1 MKKLLLLSILLLFS
15 LAGCAETKSQEVTIN
30 APYEILINDT
40 TFGYYDTKNNVPNEF
55 NVLENSL
62 SNSQSIGNN
71 VLIDTNGMIR
81 CISVANKTVKTY
93 KGISVGDNINKIE
106 NIFSCEYKV
115 GDNYM
120 VIFNNNVEEDPTNQ
134 NKEDNWIWI
143 NYITDGSQITQ
154 IQIYDVKYGREMR

>member
-1 MKKLLLLSILLLFS
+1 MKKRLLFFILLLFS
-15 LAGCAETKSQEVTIN
+15 LTGCSETKSQEVTTN

-55 NVLENSL
+55 NVLKNSL

-81 CISVANKTVKTY
+81 CISVADKTVKTY
-93 KGISVGDNINKIE
+93 KGISVGDNINKIK
-106 NIFSCEYKV
+106 NIFSCEYKI

>member
-1 MKKLLLLSILLLFS
+1 
-15 LAGCAETKSQEVTIN
+15 
-30 APYEILINDT
+30 
-40 TFGYYDTKNNVPNEF
+40 
-55 NVLENSL
+55 
-62 SNSQSIGNN
+62 
-71 VLIDTNGMIR
+71 MIR

>member
-81 CISVANKTVKTY
+81 CISVADKTVKTY

>member
-15 LAGCAETKSQEVTIN
+15 LTGCAETKSQKTTIS
-30 APYEILINDT
+30 APYEILFNNT
-40 TFGYYDTKNNVPNEF
+40 NLSYYDTENSISSEIKNNILF
-55 NVLENSL
+55 
-62 SNSQSIGNN
+62 
-71 VLIDTNGMIR
+71 DTNGIIR
-81 CISVANKTVKTY
+81 CISVTDKTIETY

-106 NIFSCEYKV
+106 DNFSYEYKS

-120 VIFNNNVEEDPTNQ
+120 VIFNNNVEENPTNK

-143 NYITDGSQITQ
+143 NYITDDHQITQ